1 MRLDQPR
8 LQKGPV
14 IGKLIVVGQDSVNY
28 LLIPLALKPQVPGF
42 ALGRGPV
49 GSDLLSA
56 GVERWV
62 DVDKLKA
69 FVWQGFQCAK
79 VLRIDNLIGSH
90 NKKD

>member
-1 MRLDQPR
+1 MRLNQPR
-8 LQKGPV
+8 FQKGPV
-14 IGKLIVVGQDSVNY
+14 VGKLIVVGQDSVNY
-28 LLIPLALKPQVPGF
+28 LLIPLALKAQVSGF
-42 ALGRGPV
+42 TLGRGPV
-49 GSDLLSA
+49 GSDLLAA
-56 GVERWV
+56 GVEGWV